1 MSGVN
6 RFFESPNGGDVP
18 VSYAKPFPVTT
29 MFGAGSASTTAARLP
44 SSAATNNAT
53 LISAK
58 PGAIYSVNGYNASA
72 GVIYLKFYD
81 KATAPTVGTDT
92 PVLTYALPATA
103 AFSFPVP
110 FGFAVGIGYG
120 LVTGA
125 ADNNNTAVGAG
136 DVLGLSI
143 VWAA

>member
-1 MSGVN
+1 MSGVT
-6 RFFESPNGGDVP
+6 RFFDSPTGHDIP
-18 VSYAKPFPVTT
+18 VSYANPMPVTT
-29 MFGAGSASTTAARLP
+29 MFGAGSAATTAARLP

-53 LISAK
+53 LVSAN

-92 PVLTYALPATA
+92 PVLTYALPPTAT
-103 AFSFPVP
+103 FSFETP
-110 FGFAVGIGYG
+110 FGFATGIGYG

-136 DVLGLSI
+136 DVLGLTI
-143 VWAA
+143 VWSA

>member
-44 SSAATNNAT
+44 SSAASNNAT
-53 LISAK
+53 LISAN

-110 FGFAVGIGYG
+110 SA
-120 LVTGA
+120 LLSALATG
-125 ADNNNTAVGAG
+125 
-136 DVLGLSI
+136 
-143 VWAA
+143 W

>member
-18 VSYAKPFPVTT
+18 VSYEKPFPVTT

-53 LISAK
+53 VVKASA
-58 PGAIYSVNGYNASA
+58 GAIYSVNGYNADA
-72 GVIYLKFYD
+72 APIYLKFYD

-92 PVLTYALPATA
+92 PVLTYALPATS

-110 FGFAVGIGYG
+110 FGFATGIGFG

-125 ADNNNTAVGAG
+125 ADADNTAVGAG

-143 VWAA
+143 VYG

>member
-1 MSGVN
+1 MSGVT
-6 RFFESPNGGDVP
+6 RFYESPNGSDVP
-18 VSYAKPFPVTT
+18 VSYEKPMPVTT

-53 LISAK
+53 LISAN
-58 PGAIYSVNGYNASA
+58 PGAVYSVNGYNASA

-81 KATAPTVGTDT
+81 KATAPTVGTDV

-110 FGFAVGIGYG
+110 FGFVTGIGYG

-125 ADNNNTAVGAG
+125 ADADNTAVGAG

>member
-1 MSGVN
+1 MS
-6 RFFESPNGGDVP
+6 RIVP
-18 VSYAKPFPVTT
+18 LPTTNTVVDNTVAIINADGSVASFAGPATTVS
-29 MFGAGSASTTAARLP
+29 RIP
-44 SSAATNNAT
+44 SSENTTNAT
-53 LISAK
+53 SAK
-58 PGAIYSVNGYNASA
+58 ASAGKLFSVNGYNSSA
-72 GVIYLKFYD
+72 TVTYLKFYD

-110 FGFAVGIGYG
+110 FGFATGIGYG